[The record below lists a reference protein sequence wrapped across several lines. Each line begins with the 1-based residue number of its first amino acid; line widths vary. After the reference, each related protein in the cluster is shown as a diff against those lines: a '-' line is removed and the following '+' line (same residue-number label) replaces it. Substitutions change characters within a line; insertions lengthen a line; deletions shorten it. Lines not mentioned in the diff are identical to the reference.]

1 MCPLLHICI
10 SLRLYLKA
18 AGCGNCNLSI
28 YSYSYSILQESMPF
42 QPQSFCFCPHCR
54 TLNSFFFIMSVL
66 YSPNF
71 CTVRQSELTENPPMV
86 RYFHPLKQKYNHS
99 LFSSWIILDNYIS
112 GWIEVGDVTCT
123 KEGKLEDFFFCH
135 FVRFL
140 ITLIILSSIVS
151 FSSVGVYFHH
161 FIMNQSSSYLET
173 DRMCLYFS

>member
-1 MCPLLHICI
+1 MVVLNLCHLVLGEQIWSWFRSQFFLNLFACGWLRDQSQPWLVSLKTPLSVKTHNYDATTIFAFPSFLASLFKFLQARKTDLFQVCPLLHICI

-71 CTVRQSELTENPPMV
+71 CTVRQS
-86 RYFHPLKQKYNHS
+86 
-99 LFSSWIILDNYIS
+99 
-112 GWIEVGDVTCT
+112 
-123 KEGKLEDFFFCH
+123 
-135 FVRFL
+135 
-140 ITLIILSSIVS
+140 
-151 FSSVGVYFHH
+151 
-161 FIMNQSSSYLET
+161 
-173 DRMCLYFS
+173 